1 MVEFDVVLT
10 KDNVPVIYH
19 DFSVCLQNATNKNQ
33 YIDVGI
39 HQLTFDE
46 IKSSQVC
53 IYLLNK

>member
-1 MVEFDVVLT
+1 MAEFDVVLT

-19 DFSVCLQNATNKNQ
+19 DFSVCLQNATNKNH

-46 IKSSQVC
+46 IKTSEVC
-53 IYLLNK
+53 VY

>member
-1 MVEFDVVLT
+1 MAEFDVVLT

-19 DFSVCLQNATNKNQ
+19 DFSVCLQNATNINH

-46 IKSSQVC
+46 IKTSEVC
-53 IYLLNK
+53 VY

>member
-1 MVEFDVVLT
+1 
-10 KDNVPVIYH
+10 VIYH

-46 IKSSQVC
+46 LKSSQVF